1 MGDRPLQGDVTILH
15 DRLKLEN
22 HIGVTRVK
30 LNLETRGHDHAKAV
44 IQKLQEGGQD
54 MRQIL

>member
-1 MGDRPLQGDVTILH
+1 VTILH

-44 IQKLQEGGQD
+44 IQKLQEAGQD
-54 MRQIL
+54 VRQIL